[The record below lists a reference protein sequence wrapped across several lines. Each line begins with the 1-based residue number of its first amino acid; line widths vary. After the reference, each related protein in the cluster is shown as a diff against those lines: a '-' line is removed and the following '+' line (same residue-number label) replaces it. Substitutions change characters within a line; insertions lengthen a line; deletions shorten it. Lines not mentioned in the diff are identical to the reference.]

1 MTPSRFTTARVA
13 MGMNQGQLASALGI
27 TVRQVNRYEN
37 GQSAIPYPVVIAL
50 DHLAHCSRPPP
61 KPEQDHANG

>member
-1 MTPSRFTTARVA
+1 MTPTEFAAARMA
-13 MGMNQGQLASALGI
+13 MGMNQGQLANALGV

-37 GQSAIPYPVVIAL
+37 GQSAIPNPVVIAL
-50 DHLAHCSRPPP
+50 DHLAHCARPTP